1 MNVRAA
7 PFLAAPFLAA
17 PFLAAPFLRAPFRP
31 LVRPSTYRTLLYL
44 ATALPIGACT
54 LAVLIAGFTATAV
67 LAVTP
72 LLVVVLV
79 AFRGAVGLVASADA
93 ALVRG
98 LLGADVRPR
107 ITSGGSGYWRRARL
121 VATDPNFWRQQAY
134 LVVRMTLGFAAA
146 VAELSL
152 LAASLGSLVYPAWY
166 RWGDLHFWSWNV
178 DTFGRSWVVAPAGLA
193 GLLVALQLARGLGA
207 ASAWLAVSL
216 LGRAGEDARLTPGAR
231 RRALLTHATAALAVS
246 ALLVLIWALT
256 GAGTFWPGWAI
267 APLVLLVGLHTWADR
282 KAGDAF
288 ALHAGFVTELVAF
301 FIVLWALA
309 GRGYFWPEWPLLAGV
324 VTLVVH
330 LAVRRG
336 TLARRVEVLET
347 TRAGAVDAEDAK
359 LRRIER
365 DLHDGAQARLVALGI
380 NLGLAER
387 TLESDPAA
395 AHELVTEARQGVQE
409 ALTELRDLVRGIHP
423 PVLADRGLA
432 AALGTLADRS
442 AVPVSVQVDL
452 DHRPVVPLE
461 SALYFV
467 AAEALANASKHAA
480 ASQIAVRIRRNGR
493 NIEAEIEDDGQG
505 GADDA
510 GGGLVGLR
518 RRVEALDGRLVVLS
532 PPGGPTIVRAELP
545 CES

>member
-1 MNVRAA
+1 MNV
-7 PFLAAPFLAA
+7 LA
-17 PFLAAPFLRAPFRP
+17 APFRP
-31 LVRPSTYRTLLYL
+31 LVRPSTYRTLVYL

-54 LAVLIAGFTATAV
+54 LAVLIAGFTLTAV

-107 ITSGGSGYWRRARL
+107 ITSGGAGYWRRARL
-121 VATDPNFWRQQAY
+121 VATDASFWRQQAY
-134 LVVRMTLGFAAA
+134 LVVRTTLGFAAA

-152 LAASLGSLVYPAWY
+152 LAASLGSIVYPTWY
-166 RWGDLHFWSWNV
+166 RWGDLHLWSWNV
-178 DTFGRSWVVAPAGLA
+178 DTFARSWVVVPAGLA
-193 GLLVALQLARGLGA
+193 GLLIALQLARGLGA

-216 LGRAGEDARLTPGAR
+216 LGRAGEDVRVSPAAR
-231 RRALLTHATAALAVS
+231 RRALLGHAAAAAAVS
-246 ALLVLIWALT
+246 ALLVLIWGLT

-267 APLVLLVGLHTWADR
+267 ATLGLLVAVHAWADLN
-282 KAGDAF
+282 AGDAF

-301 FIVLWALA
+301 LVVLWALA
-309 GRGYFWPEWPLLAGV
+309 GRGYFWPEWPLLAAV
-324 VTLVVH
+324 ITLVLH

-347 TRAGAVDAEDAK
+347 TRAGVVDAEDAK

-395 AHELVTEARQGVQE
+395 AQELVTAARQGVQE

-442 AVPVSVQVDL
+442 AVPVS
-452 DHRPVVPLE
+452 
-461 SALYFV
+461 
-467 AAEALANASKHAA
+467 
-480 ASQIAVRIRRNGR
+480 
-493 NIEAEIEDDGQG
+493 
-505 GADDA
+505 
-510 GGGLVGLR
+510 GGGGVGDQT
-518 RRVEALDGRLVVLS
+518 VM
-532 PPGGPTIVRAELP
+532 PF
-545 CES
+545 